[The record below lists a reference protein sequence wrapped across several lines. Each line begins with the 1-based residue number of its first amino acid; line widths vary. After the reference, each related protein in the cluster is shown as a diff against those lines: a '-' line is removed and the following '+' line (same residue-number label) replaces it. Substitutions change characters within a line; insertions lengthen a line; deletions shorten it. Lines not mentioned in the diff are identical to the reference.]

1 MSSASLKEEGN
12 ALFTK
17 GEFQKASEKYTKAI
31 ELDCQNA
38 VLYANRAA
46 CALNLKK
53 YITLYLSV
61 FIWTELISSFQ
72 IRRRAARRPEG

>member
-53 YITLYLSV
+53 LVTLYLDGLT
-61 FIWTELISSFQ
+61 WTALIRRLQ
-72 IRRRAARRPEG
+72 IRRRIARCPEG